1 MTCRISEI
9 EQGIADIK
17 KLCDLCNV
25 RTYKPGNI
33 FYKILPPKLSISLPS
48 FISHQID
55 SEKIK
60 KQFGFILELKMRM
73 DSYDCNCLPRDIDSR
88 PLIEFPRIISEITTI
103 FVHTN
108 KLCLVFYVSNR
119 ENWTSGYDEFVRL
132 YILRDEPFASIKTM
146 SGNVLFGI
154 AVIRFDVLVYVDY
167 YDRSLNIVKVNR
179 SINTLIRLQGWRP
192 CSTPSDGLL
201 FFMADDS
208 NTQLKVV
215 RYSCATKKT
224 NHSIRRQ

>member
-1 MTCRISEI
+1 
-9 EQGIADIK
+9 
-17 KLCDLCNV
+17 
-25 RTYKPGNI
+25 
-33 FYKILPPKLSISLPS
+33 
-48 FISHQID
+48 
-55 SEKIK
+55 
-60 KQFGFILELKMRM
+60 MRM
-73 DSYDCNCLPRDIDSR
+73 YSYDCNCLPRDIDSR

-119 ENWTSGYDEFVRL
+119 EIWTSGLDEFVRL

-154 AVIRFDVLVYVDY
+154 AVIRFDVLVYDK
-167 YDRSLNIVKVNR
+167 SLNIVKVNR

-192 CSTPSDGLL
+192 CSTSSDGLL

-208 NTQLKVV
+208 NTQSKVV

-224 NHSIRRQ
+224 NHSIRRQRRYLPAV